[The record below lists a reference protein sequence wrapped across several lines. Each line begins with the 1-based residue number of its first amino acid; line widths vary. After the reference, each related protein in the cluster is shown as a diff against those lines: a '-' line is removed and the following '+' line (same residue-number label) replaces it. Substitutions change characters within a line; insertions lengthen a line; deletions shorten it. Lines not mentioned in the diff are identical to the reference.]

1 MLIVLHEKYP
11 LFLSDFN
18 EAGIFRSG
26 FSQNTQISK
35 FMNVRPVGAEFFRA
49 DRRTSDRHDEANGR
63 FSRFGE
69 RVLTWLQG
77 RIYER
82 LLCCRYDQLNCVTQ
96 CTFIFFY
103 IQGSVHREIYAN
115 NCPTRCNYIQFIY
128 TCKPLYMFQVVSPPI
143 IRSSCHCIYSIWH

>member
-1 MLIVLHEKYP
+1 M
-11 LFLSDFN
+11 
-18 EAGIFRSG
+18 R
-26 FSQNTQISK
+26 NTRCSCQISTK
-35 FMNVRPVGAEFFRA
+35 LEFFGADSRKILRYQSSWTSVQWEPSFSRA